1 MLDAIVVLAV
11 CILAL
16 VVLSLLLLSFSLLDE
31 LTGCRM
37 SDAIMRAFD
46 EHMEQVRIR
55 KQMEANRRKH
65 GRPEA

>member
-1 MLDAIVVLAV
+1 MLDAIVVLV
-11 CILAL
+11 LSILVL

-46 EHMEQVRIR
+46 KHMEQVRIR
-55 KQMEANRRKH
+55 KQMEANRGKH
-65 GRPEA
+65 GRPDA